1 MRRLEFQAIFSFP
14 RDERVELSE
23 FLVAV
28 HEGLRGDEAAGER
41 DVHLARIG
49 LAPKLNSDFLRLA
62 LTESVFF
69 IHEYRRHA
77 IEKFAVEIGIA
88 REMHPTEFLNGRY
101 ERRELER
108 ID

>member
-1 MRRLEFQAIFSFP
+1 MRRLEFQAIFGFP

-41 DVHLARIG
+41 DVHLAGIG
-49 LAPKLNSDFLRLA
+49 LAPKLNSDFLQLA

-77 IEKFAVEIGIA
+77 REIRRRDWHCEGNAPNGISEWA
-88 REMHPTEFLNGRY
+88 IRASIAGG
-101 ERRELER
+101 
-108 ID
+108 D